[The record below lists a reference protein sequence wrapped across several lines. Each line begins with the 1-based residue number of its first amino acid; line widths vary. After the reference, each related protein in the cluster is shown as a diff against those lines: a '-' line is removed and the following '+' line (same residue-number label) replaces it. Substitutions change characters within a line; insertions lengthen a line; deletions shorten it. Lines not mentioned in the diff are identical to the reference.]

1 MNRVIPMIYVSDVS
15 TTVRFYEQAVSATCD
30 HADDDGSYAELRLG
44 SVVMGVV
51 QVDHAARRFPGQFR
65 RPEPSDMPGAFEIY
79 IEVEDLEAAISRAV
93 DAGAMQLSEPRERP
107 WGQWSA
113 FLRDPDGV
121 TIELASAP

>member
-51 QVDHAARRFPGQFR
+51 QADHAARHFPGQFR
-65 RPEPSDMPGAFEIY
+65 RHKPSAAPAAFEIY
-79 IEVEDLEAAISRAV
+79 IEVEDLDDAFSRAL
-93 DAGAMQLSEPRERP
+93 DAGATQLSEPRERP

-121 TIELASAP
+121 AIELASAP